1 MTELDTKALAR
12 DLIAELFDSGSVTI
26 LVIKDN
32 VERETYLNAHKAFS
46 CLYDTLWGEFYDKH
60 IDHGD
65 CSGFAD
71 ADAAVQAYRQF
82 IADTITE
89 AGLGELV

>member
-12 DLIAELFDSGSVTI
+12 DLIGELFDSGSVTI

-32 VERETYLNAHKAFS
+32 VEREIYLNAHKAFA
-46 CLYDTLWGEFYDKH
+46 CLYDILWGEFYDKH
-60 IDHGD
+60 MDHGD
-65 CSGFAD
+65 CSGFKD

-82 IADTITE
+82 IVGTITE
-89 AGLGELV
+89 AGIGELV